1 MIKSLDALAWFTSN
15 QKRLYLSILYQ
26 NGIFNC
32 ITWTRQPQASNL
44 TRLSFNTQWW
54 KLTMKPWETDA
65 FSIMQGFFFFF
76 FSLKTCLPRP
86 RLLPQGKG
94 LNHSVKE
101 KSYFT
106 VFLMVISSNLKS
118 FMSLSSMLLR
128 EAELEQI
135 QTVLSHSQISCN
147 WKCQGDKG
155 SCHVRIHCS
164 GWKDLTLLII
174 LMVPVLF
181 HRWHTQIR

>member
-1 MIKSLDALAWFTSN
+1 MVYLKSEEIVSVYSSSKWHFQLHHLNQTATSLKSDKTVFQYTVVETDNEALGDWC
-15 QKRLYLSILYQ
+15 
-26 NGIFNC
+26 IFNNAG
-32 ITWTRQPQASNL
+32 I
-44 TRLSFNTQWW
+44 
-54 KLTMKPWETDA
+54 
-65 FSIMQGFFFFF
+65 FFFF